1 MVGYKLDV
9 DIARSQ
15 IPISCGPTSAVPRQT
30 LDQGSRLTAR

>member
-15 IPISCGPTSAVPRQT
+15 IPISCVLTSAVPRQT
-30 LDQGSRLTAR
+30 LNQNSRLTAR